1 MGLPSERNR
10 AANKGGPL
18 LIIGMI
24 AYLSEESQIICGAL
38 IKILGKEGIRCV
50 QNRNYPSSFF
60 LSGKRRLQLETYA
73 SAYQSI
79 CDLWMGTSQQVVFRT
94 ARKSQKRV

>member
-24 AYLSEESQIICGAL
+24 AYLSEESQIICGSL
-38 IKILGKEGIRCV
+38 IKILGKEGSRCV
-50 QNRNYPSSFF
+50 QNR
-60 LSGKRRLQLETYA
+60 
-73 SAYQSI
+73 
-79 CDLWMGTSQQVVFRT
+79 
-94 ARKSQKRV
+94 

>member
-24 AYLSEESQIICGAL
+24 AYLSEESQIICGSL
-38 IKILGKEGIRCV
+38 IKILGKAGIRCV
-50 QNRNYPSSFF
+50 QNRNYPSSFPG
-60 LSGKRRLQLETYA
+60 SA
-73 SAYQSI
+73 SFNWKLTLGPI
-79 CDLWMGTSQQVVFRT
+79 DLKAVYGWALV
-94 ARKSQKRV
+94 